1 MHFHL
6 VLLKKQR
13 ITWFFSKMLQCSFAT
28 EPTITYK
35 QNSSYSAAQN
45 SILGRGQR
53 QDGASQCR
61 AGRAVTGTSTTPDYV
76 TRGVLGLYKQPPCAL
91 LWDSHT
97 TGTLNVS
104 TKDLISLIKQ
114 FIAHNMEIALGLCF
128 HYLPLSLNP
137 TSNSAQI
144 KVGVF

>member
-1 MHFHL
+1 MQLCNRAHHNLQTELFIL
-6 VLLKKQR
+6 CSPELD
-13 ITWFFSKMLQCSFAT
+13 TWKGT
-28 EPTITYK
+28 EARRRFPV
-35 QNSSYSAAQN
+35 QS
-45 SILGRGQR
+45 
-53 QDGASQCR
+53 
-61 AGRAVTGTSTTPDYV
+61 GRAVTGTSTTPDYV
-76 TRGVLGLYKQPPCAL
+76 TRGVPGLYKQPPCAL